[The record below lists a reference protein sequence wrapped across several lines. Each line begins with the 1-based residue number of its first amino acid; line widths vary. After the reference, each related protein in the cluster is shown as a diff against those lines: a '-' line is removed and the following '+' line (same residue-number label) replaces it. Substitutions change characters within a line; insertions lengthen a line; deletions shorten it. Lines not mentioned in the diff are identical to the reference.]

1 MKPSAYSPNY
11 DKLRAWL
18 KSQREEKGLSLRAVS
33 EVLGIHHSIV
43 GKLEQNR
50 RRIDIFEFVEYC
62 RVLGVDPHE
71 GLDILIP
78 PSPKLSKSKT

>member
-18 KSQREEKGLSLRAVS
+18 KSRREEKGLSLRAAS
-33 EVLGIHHSIV
+33 EQWGRHHSIV

-50 RRIDIFEFVEYC
+50 RRIDIIEFVEYC
-62 RVLGVDPHE
+62 RALDIDPHE
-71 GLDILIP
+71 GLEVLISTP
-78 PSPKLSKSKT
+78 KSKIKR